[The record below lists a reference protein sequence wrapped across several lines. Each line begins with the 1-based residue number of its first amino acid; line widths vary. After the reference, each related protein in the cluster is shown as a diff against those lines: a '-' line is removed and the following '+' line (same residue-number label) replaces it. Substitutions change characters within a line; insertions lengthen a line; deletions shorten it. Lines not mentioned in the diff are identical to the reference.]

1 MTVNINLD
9 ISAADCQKTVY
20 INADTSLIHELCGA
34 LYDGGTPYSSTD
46 PTYAVFKGLR
56 DDGELI
62 YRPAEVD
69 TETTESTLVSYT
81 LRRTDVA
88 GARRI
93 MCCFYIYDSG
103 GTVLCTPK
111 FLVCVEAA
119 LGGSIEDGAV
129 VQSEDF
135 GALTEALATVAAISE
150 WRDDIGV
157 TDNIDTDTE
166 SLSRRH
172 RFWWVTGD
180 GTTDHPGG
188 RVYRLDDDGETI
200 TDITAGMGLERASAQ
215 EIIDALGIE

>member
-9 ISAADCQKTVY
+9 ISAAGCQKTVY

-129 VQSEDF
+129 VKSEDF

-172 RFWWVTGD
+172 RFWWVTGA
-180 GTTDHPGG
+180 GSAKHPSE
-188 RVYRLDDDGETI
+188 RVYRINDDDTI
-200 TDITAGMGLERASAQ
+200 TDITTGMGLERATAA